1 MELIFKNP
9 HRGFLFYI
17 VFDIIIFV
25 IEEVDFMAKRKKP
38 YNYNTSRRNNNRN
51 KEKVNLENTVRI
63 RIDDVRLNDEDSL
76 DTSFLEGRIK
86 KNKKIKKKINID
98 TKKLKFFLW
107 GTLFSFIFI
116 MLIISIVNG
125 FFIKTKSNKTDKM
138 LEKVNIKIDNNYLF
152 VGDYSI
158 NRINFDN
165 YDYHYVKSSDDDMT
179 TIDLVNNLHDR
190 IYKYNPSHIFICIG
204 SNDLND
210 DKSIEEIIGN
220 ISKIISGIKNNRGI
234 AKIYIMSLYPIN
246 KDADNYDDNI
256 LNDNINN
263 KKIIEL
269 NNKIKDLCKSK
280 NVNYIDI
287 FSSLE
292 DKNNLNKDYTDNG
305 IYLNEKGNNIV
316 MNRVKK
322 ILGN

>member
-1 MELIFKNP
+1 
-9 HRGFLFYI
+9 
-17 VFDIIIFV
+17 
-25 IEEVDFMAKRKKP
+25 MAKRKKP

-165 YDYHYVKSSDDDMT
+165 YDYHYV
-179 TIDLVNNLHDR
+179 
-190 IYKYNPSHIFICIG
+190 
-204 SNDLND
+204 
-210 DKSIEEIIGN
+210 
-220 ISKIISGIKNNRGI
+220 
-234 AKIYIMSLYPIN
+234 
-246 KDADNYDDNI
+246 
-256 LNDNINN
+256 
-263 KKIIEL
+263 
-269 NNKIKDLCKSK
+269 
-280 NVNYIDI
+280 
-287 FSSLE
+287 
-292 DKNNLNKDYTDNG
+292 
-305 IYLNEKGNNIV
+305 
-316 MNRVKK
+316 
-322 ILGN
+322 

>member
-1 MELIFKNP
+1 
-9 HRGFLFYI
+9 
-17 VFDIIIFV
+17 
-25 IEEVDFMAKRKKP
+25 MAKRKKP
-38 YNYNTSRRNNNRN
+38 YNYNTSRR
-51 KEKVNLENTVRI
+51 NTVRI

-86 KNKKIKKKINID
+86 KNKKIKKQINID

-179 TIDLVNNLHDR
+179 TVDLVNNLHDR

-204 SNDLND
+204 INDLND
-210 DKSIEEIIGN
+210 DKSIEEIIDN